1 MKRVISFRDVKG
13 EDINNIHD
21 KLKNK
26 LRFVKNE
33 DLITFIEKEL
43 DFMYDVYE
51 EIENEKLLIVVSPK
65 TKKAMTN

>member
-33 DLITFIEKEL
+33 DLITFIEKEF